1 MAPVRSLAKDT
12 PDITA
17 LHSPR
22 WREEG
27 DVPVRQL
34 GEAVPF
40 FYTRAGAVMALEGQ
54 YRGGHAF
61 LMANGPSVAA
71 LDLTP
76 LQRRW
81 VMTLNNGARTFRG
94 NANCTVDEPSRF
106 SLSMWLD
113 PTILKFAPM
122 SHFEKGLWDNR
133 MVNTDQGW
141 VQRWEPS
148 KLKLGDCPN
157 VAGYRRNEKLHV
169 PRWLNEETVNW
180 GNHGKWGGGRSVL
193 LASIRILHLLGFR
206 HVYLLGVDFDMSATK
221 RYHFEEGRTPN
232 AVKGNMSTYAKLQQ
246 WFTELQ
252 PQFKKAGFKVFNCN
266 LESKLT
272 AFPFLPYEEALAAS
286 GAQIGDPTREKTEGM
301 YSRVDDQ
308 KKAQAAG
315 KGAAPET
322 GPVAAAASS
331 REQPVPATAAPSE
344 PAASTA
350 GKA

>member
-1 MAPVRSLAKDT
+1 MNLARSLSKDG
-12 PDITA
+12 PDLTA

-22 WREEG
+22 WREEN

-34 GEAVPF
+34 GEPVPF
-40 FYTRAGAVMALEGQ
+40 FYTRAGAVLPLEGQ

-61 LMANGPSVAA
+61 LMANGPSVGL
-71 LDLTP
+71 LDLNP
-76 LQRRW
+76 LHRRW

-122 SHFEKGLWDNR
+122 SHFEKSLWDNR
-133 MVNTDQGW
+133 LVHTDQGW
-141 VQRWEPS
+141 VQRWEAS

-157 VAGYRRNEKLHV
+157 VAGYRRNEKFHA

-193 LASIRILHLLGFR
+193 LASLRILHLLGFR
-206 HVYLLGVDFDMSATK
+206 NVYLLGVDFDMSASK
-221 RYHFEEGRTPN
+221 RYHFEEGRTPH

-252 PQFKKAGFKVFNCN
+252 PQFKKAGFKLLNGN
-266 LESKLT
+266 LESRLT
-272 AFPFLPYEEALAAS
+272 AFPFLPFDEALAAS
-286 GAQIGDPTREKTEGM
+286 GAQIGDHTREKTEGM
-301 YSRVDDQ
+301 YTRAAEQ
-308 KKAQAAG
+308 KKAASAG
-315 KGAAPET
+315 PAE
-322 GPVAAAASS
+322 VAASS
-331 REQPVPATAAPSE
+331 PEGAAAPRAE
-344 PAASTA
+344 PKPEAAA
-350 GKA
+350 